1 MKSSF
6 LFDLK
11 RPLPWAA
18 LFLMILALPFFIE
31 EGLFGFGGSSS
42 TPKPGSLYSGDS
54 EVVPEVDVISYIRT
68 GPTPM
73 TPLEVASFQPTDC
86 SFEDEPEGAFENL
99 SFTSVLGLALDQ
111 PLPIIEPEPD
121 QPID

>member
-1 MKSSF
+1 MKSPF

-11 RPLPWAA
+11 HPVPWAA

-54 EVVPEVDVISYIRT
+54 EVDPEVDVISYIRT

-73 TPLEVASFQPTDC
+73 SPAEVSSFQPRDC
-86 SFEDEPEGAFENL
+86 SFEDEPEGEFGDL
-99 SFTSVLGLALDQ
+99 SFTSLAHIAFIGSLAA
-111 PLPIIEPEPD
+111 P
-121 QPID
+121 